1 MTAFTALLFVV
12 LTPGVL
18 LTLPSKTSD
27 KIVVALVHGLVFVL
41 LYHLTYNVV
50 LNWTHKYEG
59 FYDCLEYDEDG
70 NCIVEGFVD
79 CLEYDEDGN
88 CIVEGFVNCLE
99 YDEDGNC
106 IVEGFKTQ
114 KSKLKP
120 VASGCVGATKA
131 TLVAANKAV
140 GACAAPAGKKA
151 VAITPFAKKV
161 NAAAKKANAVAKK
174 AKAKPMTPV
183 TTDINLANRMISSY
197 QRKIELDKQTL
208 AKQAAELKMLRSLA
222 TPRL

>member
-18 LTLPSKTSD
+18 LTLPSKASD

-70 NCIVEGFVD
+70 NCIVEGFV
-79 CLEYDEDGN
+79 
-88 CIVEGFVNCLE
+88 NCLE

-106 IVEGFKTQ
+106 IVEGFKAQ

-120 VASGCVGATKA
+120 AASGCVGATKA

-140 GACAAPAGKKA
+140 GACAPPASKKA
-151 VAITPFAKKV
+151 VTIKPFAKKI
-161 NAAAKKANAVAKK
+161 NAAAKK

-183 TTDINLANRMISSY
+183 TKDINLANKMISSY
-197 QRKIELDKQTL
+197 QRKIEQDKQTL

-222 TPRL
+222 TPRM

>member
-1 MTAFTALLFVV
+1 MFCYLMTAFTALLFVV

-88 CIVEGFVNCLE
+88 CIVEGFVDCLE

-140 GACAAPAGKKA
+140 GACAPPAGKKA
-151 VAITPFAKKV
+151 VAIAPFAKKV
-161 NAAAKKANAVAKK
+161 NAAAKRANAVAKK
-174 AKAKPMTPV
+174 AKAVTKKAIAKPMTQAEKDLV
-183 TTDINLANRMISSY
+183 SANKIIN
-197 QRKIELDKQTL
+197 
-208 AKQAAELKMLRSLA
+208 KQAAELKMLRSLV